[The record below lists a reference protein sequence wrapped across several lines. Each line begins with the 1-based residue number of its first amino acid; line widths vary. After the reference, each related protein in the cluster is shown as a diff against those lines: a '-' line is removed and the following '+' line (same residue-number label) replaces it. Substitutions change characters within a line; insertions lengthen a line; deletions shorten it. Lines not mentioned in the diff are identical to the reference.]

1 MRFLPLIIGCWSV
14 NCWAVDPFE
23 DFHEYGQLTDAEI
36 HKIHKGEMFYGDAEF
51 GFIVT
56 SGNTDST
63 SLKFRANVYQD
74 FTHWRNQFKFDSLY
88 RRDVDG
94 ETGKETISA
103 QRFFASGQSNYKVGS
118 KDASLFLYADYED
131 DEFSGLKYKTTV
143 ATGYGNRL
151 YRGVKNTVDFDI
163 GPGLYYSRAQQGG
176 LSEEELAALEDK
188 DVTGYLLRLALQWE
202 RKVSKRTRFNQF
214 VSAEQSLSGLNSRL
228 KSETSLISQIMGQLS
243 LKFAY
248 LYRYNSKPESDKR
261 NYDSE
266 LSATFVFSF
275 N

>member
-1 MRFLPLIIGCWSV
+1 MRFLVVLLGCCSLS
-14 NCWAVDPFE
+14 CWAVDPFE

-36 HKIHKGEMFYGDAEF
+36 HEIHQGEMFYGDAEF

-56 SGNTDST
+56 RGNTDST
-63 SLKFRANVYQD
+63 SFKLRANVYQD

-88 RRDVDG
+88 RRDVDS
-94 ETGKETISA
+94 ETGEETISA
-103 QRFFASGQSNYKVGS
+103 QRFFVSGQSNYKVGS
-118 KDASLFLYADYED
+118 EDASLFLYGDYED
-131 DEFSGLKYKTTV
+131 DEFSGLDFKATV

-163 GPGLYYSRAQQGG
+163 GPGLYVSKVDLDEAEG
-176 LSEEELAALEDK
+176 EEEAEQNDG

-214 VSAEQSLSGLNSRL
+214 ISAEQSLSGLNSRL

-248 LYRYNSKPESDKR
+248 LYRYNSKPETLKHT
-261 NYDSE
+261 YDSE
-266 LSATFVFSF
+266 LSATFVYSF
-275 N
+275 D